1 MSDSATSLSIAGT
14 TVEPGSKH
22 TITLPVA
29 RLATGAEVHL
39 TLEVLHGRDPGPALW
54 LSGALHGDEPIGVE
68 VIRQVLERIRPKEM
82 AGTVIAIPVVNVIG
96 FMSESRYLPDR
107 RDLNRAFP
115 GSKRGSLAAQMANL
129 FMTEV
134 VQHCQYGIDFHCG
147 SNDRSNYP
155 NVRAQL
161 SDPETRELA
170 VAFGAPLMVGSKP
183 PQGSLRAAGVDAGA
197 RVLLYEGGEAKRFD
211 EFAVRAGVEGTL
223 RVLVALGIWKGPAP
237 AVEGPVREASRT
249 HWVRAARGGI
259 FRPTVRLGDT
269 LDHKQPLGVIT
280 DLNGD
285 SRIELRARYGGMVF
299 GLRLS
304 PLVYRGDAVAH
315 IAELVE

>member
-1 MSDSATSLSIAGT
+1 MSESPVPLTIAGET
-14 TVEPGSKH
+14 IEPGQKR

-39 TLEVLHGRDPGPALW
+39 TLEVLRGRKPGPALW
-54 LSGALHGDEPIGVE
+54 LSGAVHGDEPIGVE
-68 VIRQVLERIRPKEM
+68 VIRQVLEHLDPAEM
-82 AGTVIAIPVVNVIG
+82 AGTVVAIPVVNVIG

-115 GSKRGSLAAQMANL
+115 GSKKGSLAAQMAKL

-134 VQHCQYGIDFHCG
+134 VQHCAYGIDFHCG

-155 NVRAQL
+155 NLRAEL

-183 PQGSLRAAGVDAGA
+183 PQGSLRAAGVAAGA
-197 RVLLYEGGEAKRFD
+197 RVLLFEGGEAKRFD
-211 EFAVRAGVEGTL
+211 EFAVRAGVEGSL
-223 RVLVALGIWKGPAP
+223 RVLVALGILSGPAP
-237 AVEGPVREASRT
+237 VIAGPVYEAART
-249 HWVRAARGGI
+249 HWVRAVRGGI
-259 FRPTVRLGDT
+259 FRPLVRLGEKVD
-269 LDHKQPLGVIT
+269 DKQPLGVIT
-280 DLNGD
+280 DLSGE
-285 SRIELRARYGGMVF
+285 SRVELKARYDGMVF

-304 PLVYRGDAVAH
+304 PLVYRGDAIAH
-315 IAELVE
+315 IAELA